1 MRKHLIDVVSEGKIP
16 KGTVL
21 TTLWV
26 IELFLQTWWSLEMQQ
41 NSDRTNDFFWSGYL
55 KSICWGRTFT
65 LHENSANIVKIYI
78 TNKFNLISDSQ
89 GTFKFIDTVIPN
101 DINKICVHRK
111 ESGLKPFSRCLNDTE
126 SLDNK
131 NDSDDD
137 SDNNCRWWWW
147 CLKWWFRFLG

>member
-1 MRKHLIDVVSEGKIP
+1 M
-16 KGTVL
+16 
-21 TTLWV
+21 
-26 IELFLQTWWSLEMQQ
+26 
-41 NSDRTNDFFWSGYL
+41 N
-55 KSICWGRTFT
+55 
-65 LHENSANIVKIYI
+65 ENSASIVKIYI

-137 SDNNCRWWWW
+137 SDNNCR
-147 CLKWWFRFLG
+147 